1 MTLKRELSEVYLDW
15 VNNFVSVGGFADY
28 YGLTEDQ
35 ARTLIDLSRSIY
47 EGSIT
52 D

>member
-15 VNNFVSVGGFADY
+15 VNNFLSVEGFAEY

-35 ARTLIDLSRSIY
+35 ARTLIDLSRAIY
-47 EGSIT
+47 EDSIT

>member
-15 VNNFVSVGGFADY
+15 VNNFVSIAGFAEY
-28 YGLTEDQ
+28 YGLTKKQ

-47 EGSIT
+47 EDSIT